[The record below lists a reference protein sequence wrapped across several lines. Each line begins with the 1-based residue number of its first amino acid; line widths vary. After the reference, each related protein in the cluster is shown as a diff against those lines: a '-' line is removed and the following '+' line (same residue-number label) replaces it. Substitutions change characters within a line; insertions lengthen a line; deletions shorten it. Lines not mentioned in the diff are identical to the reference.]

1 MEAAADL
8 TSADLIVVNGLPAF
22 IFSGVPHLDPR
33 TLREQNVMIDGQPY
47 FVMSVE
53 TYALYDATGTNFGL
67 MVSRGW
73 VLPASY
79 AKNEKL

>member
-8 TSADLIVVNGLPAF
+8 TSADLIVVNGKPAF
-22 IFSGVPHLDPR
+22 TFSGVPHLDPR
-33 TLREQNVMIDGQPY
+33 TLIERNVMIDGQPY
-47 FVMSVE
+47 FVLSVE